1 MPGQV
6 AFLGVSL
13 VHLIKSPN
21 LANGYIYIL
30 YIYIIYVLYILYIYI
45 YIICNIY
52 QIWRTGAKFQVLFNL
67 STSLNYTITIIS

>member
-45 YIICNIY
+45 LYVIYIKFGGLGLSFRFFSIY
-52 QIWRTGAKFQVLFNL
+52 QPA
-67 STSLNYTITIIS
+67 